1 MSKPVDD
8 PTSWVG
14 AYSSIMKEKWKAVVD
29 GFKDCPVIEVTNP
42 YAGAY
47 AFFMYKEPYLGLNG
61 PDDPEV
67 SKTYSSFFHNV
78 LGVLSTTYWWGFRGS
93 DPADF
98 YGEDYGL
105 YDFTRF
111 QLYRDVNVYHEVAR
125 RAKIVCSDT
134 SASIG
139 DRISVDDW
147 SALMSSRRR
156 LREEKLTTE
165 EEYNKPHRR
174 LEARR

>member
-1 MSKPVDD
+1 M
-8 PTSWVG
+8 G
-14 AYSSIMKEKWKAVVD
+14 
-29 GFKDCPVIEVTNP
+29 
-42 YAGAY
+42 
-47 AFFMYKEPYLGLNG
+47 
-61 PDDPEV
+61 V
-67 SKTYSSFFHNV
+67 SRTYSSFFHNV

-174 LEARR
+174 LEARRELVEETLPHLEEHRTNRLLQDMEMHYQADLKVDACGPDFTTSCIMEALGREHQDY

>member
-1 MSKPVDD
+1 M
-8 PTSWVG
+8 G
-14 AYSSIMKEKWKAVVD
+14 
-29 GFKDCPVIEVTNP
+29 
-42 YAGAY
+42 
-47 AFFMYKEPYLGLNG
+47 
-61 PDDPEV
+61 V
-67 SKTYSSFFHNV
+67 SRTYSSFFHNV

-139 DRISVDDW
+139 DRISIDDW
-147 SALMSSRRR
+147 VTLMSSRRR
-156 LREEKLTTE
+156 LREEKLTE
-165 EEYNKPHRR
+165 EEYDDPHRR
-174 LEARR
+174 LQGRRELVEEVLPHLEDHKVRRLVTDFEMHYQADLKVEACAPDYTTSCLMEALGREHQDY